1 MGMKN
6 LVKYDGKKRKLMGFE
21 TASLNFLADGVPVEQ
36 IGQIADFMYEWE
48 GSVAEQLGLSR
59 PEVAAIK
66 KRYSEDL
73 NLQT

>member
-1 MGMKN
+1 MIA
-6 LVKYDGKKRKLMGFE
+6 KKEWDSKLLHLFFFFAGGF
-21 TASLNFLADGVPVEQ
+21 SIEQ

-48 GSVAEQLGLSR
+48 GSVAEQLDLSR

-66 KRYSEDL
+66 KRYPEDL

>member
-1 MGMKN
+1 MM
-6 LVKYDGKKRKLMGFE
+6 VKKGMGFE
-21 TASLNFLADGVPVEQ
+21 TALLNFFADGVPVEQ

-66 KRYSEDL
+66 KRYPEDL
-73 NLQT
+73 NLQTYGKVHA

>member
-1 MGMKN
+1 
-6 LVKYDGKKRKLMGFE
+6 MGFE
-21 TASLNFLADGVPVEQ
+21 TASFFFFADGVPVEQ
-36 IGQIADFMYEWE
+36 IGQIANFMYEWE

-66 KRYSEDL
+66 KRYPEDL